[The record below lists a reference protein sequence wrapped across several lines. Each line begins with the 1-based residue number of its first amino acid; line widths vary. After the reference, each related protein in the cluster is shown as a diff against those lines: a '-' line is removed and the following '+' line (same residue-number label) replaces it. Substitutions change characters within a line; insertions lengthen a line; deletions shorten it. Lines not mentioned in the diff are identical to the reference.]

1 MMKYLKCSWQWI
13 SWIFGETNIF
23 EMEQSEMN

>member
-1 MMKYLKCSWQWI
+1 MKYLKYSWQWLLR
-13 SWIFGETNIF
+13 IFGETNIF